1 MPEKCR
7 TVFLMSRMDEMS
19 NGEIASRL
27 GVSVKAVEKH
37 ITKALRILRQKL
49 EDLK

>member
-1 MPEKCR
+1 
-7 TVFLMSRMDEMS
+7 
-19 NGEIASRL
+19 
-27 GVSVKAVEKH
+27 VKAVEKH